1 MWGKAEKGTDGT
13 LMKILVT
20 GGAGFIGSHF
30 CRYLLANRPSA
41 RIVNLDKLTYAANL
55 NNVKEIATDPRY
67 TFIRGDITGAA
78 KVAEA
83 IQSCTAV
90 VHFAAE
96 SHVDLSIYDPAPA
109 LQTNIT
115 GTFTLL
121 EAARA
126 AGIERFL
133 HISTDEVYGDIPP
146 GTSADESAPLQPNS
160 PYAASKAAADL
171 LVRSF
176 TKTYG
181 MPTLI
186 ARPSNNYGP
195 NQFPEKFIPLLIANA
210 LEGKPIPIYGDGLQQ
225 RTWLHVSDTCEA
237 LLAILERGELG
248 HTYNVGAADTQ
259 DNLSIA
265 RRILAVLKLP
275 ESLIQHVEDRPG
287 HDRRYA
293 LNSEKIRSTLD
304 WSPRTTLADGLA
316 QTISWYREN
325 SGWLEEIRR
334 GDYRTYYEKYYVNRG
349 ASLRAIR
356 RGPR

>member
-1 MWGKAEKGTDGT
+1 
-13 LMKILVT
+13 MKILVT

-30 CRYLLANRPSA
+30 CRFLLEKRADAS
-41 RIVNLDKLTYAANL
+41 IVNLDKLTYAANL
-55 NNVKEIATDPRY
+55 NNVKEIASDPRY
-67 TFIRGDITGAA
+67 AFIRGDVCDAT

-83 IQSCTAV
+83 IQTCSAV

-96 SHVDLSIYDPAPA
+96 SHVDRSIYDPAPA

-126 AGIERFL
+126 RGIDRFL

-146 GTSADESAPLQPNS
+146 GAFADESAPLQPNS

-176 TKTYG
+176 TRTYG
-181 MPTLI
+181 LPTLI
-186 ARPSNNYGP
+186 ARASNNYGP

-210 LEGKPIPIYGDGLQQ
+210 LEGKPLPIYGDGLQQ
-225 RTWLHVSDTCEA
+225 RTWLHVSDTCAA
-237 LLAILERGELG
+237 LLAILERGEIG
-248 HTYNVGAADTQ
+248 HTYNVGGATVDN
-259 DNLSIA
+259 NLSIA
-265 RRILAVLKLP
+265 RRILAAANLP

-293 LNSEKIRSTLD
+293 LNSEKIRRNLG
-304 WSPRTTLADGLA
+304 WSPQVGLADGLA
-316 QTISWYREN
+316 QTIDWYRKN
-325 SGWLEEIRR
+325 SGWLEDIKR
-334 GDYRTYYEKYYVNRG
+334 GDYRTYYERYYVNRG
-349 ASLRAIR
+349 ASLREIR
-356 RGPR
+356 RGSR